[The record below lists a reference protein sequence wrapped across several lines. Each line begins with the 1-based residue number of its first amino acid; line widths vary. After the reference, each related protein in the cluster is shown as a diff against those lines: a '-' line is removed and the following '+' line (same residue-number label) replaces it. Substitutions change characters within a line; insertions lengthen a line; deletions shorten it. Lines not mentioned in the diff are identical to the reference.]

1 MQQCLS
7 VTVRNINEFS
17 ALVAVKPGAVAWI
30 DGMKNK
36 CPRIAVIMSVYIND
50 KFNEFKEAFDSIINQ
65 TYSNFVFFIYADGKI
80 NPDIESF
87 LQNYNSQHVI
97 FIRSEKNKVLAY
109 ALNKLIS
116 VALVNNEFD
125 FIARMDADDI
135 SLEDR
140 FQRQID
146 FFMANPELDVVGG
159 LCQEF
164 GGESAREKCK
174 IYFTDEAIK
183 NNAFKK
189 CPFVH
194 PTVMFKSSVFNNG
207 MRYPENQPLTEDMC
221 LWLELISANKKFAN
235 IDSVLLKYRINEQ
248 TLKRRRGLNKA
259 VTELSTRLYYAKKL
273 KMLSVRN
280 LLYILI
286 HFGVRVLPSNIF
298 KLVHKLN

>member
-1 MQQCLS
+1 MLLVGCVKSLVVSQQ
-7 VTVRNINEFS
+7 
-17 ALVAVKPGAVAWI
+17 
-30 DGMKNK
+30 
-36 CPRIAVIMSVYIND
+36 
-50 KFNEFKEAFDSIINQ
+50 
-65 TYSNFVFFIYADGKI
+65 
-80 NPDIESF
+80 
-87 LQNYNSQHVI
+87 
-97 FIRSEKNKVLAY
+97 EKN
-109 ALNKLIS
+109 
-116 VALVNNEFD
+116 
-125 FIARMDADDI
+125 ARSILQMKP
-135 SLEDR
+135 LKT
-140 FQRQID
+140 
-146 FFMANPELDVVGG
+146 MPL
-159 LCQEF
+159 
-164 GGESAREKCK
+164 
-174 IYFTDEAIK
+174 
-183 NNAFKK
+183 KK

>member
-7 VTVRNINEFS
+7 GTLRNINEFS

-50 KFNEFKEAFDSIINQ
+50 KFQEFKEAFESIINQ

-80 NPDIESF
+80 NPDIETY
-87 LQNYNSQHVI
+87 LQNYNSQQVV
-97 FIRSEKNKVLAY
+97 FIRSKENKGLAY

-116 VALVNNEFD
+116 VVLVNNEFD

-146 FFMANPELDVVGG
+146 FFMNNPEFDVVGG

-164 GGESAREKCK
+164 GDGSAREKCK
-174 IYFTDEAIK
+174 IYFTDKAIK
-183 NNAFKK
+183 KNVFKK

-194 PTVMFKSSVFNNG
+194 PTVMFKISVFKNG
-207 MRYPENQPLTEDMC
+207 IQYPENQPLTEDMC
-221 LWLELISANKKFAN
+221 LWFELIAANKKFAN
-235 IDSVLLKYRINEQ
+235 INSVLLKYRINVQ

-259 VTELSTRLYYAKKL
+259 ITEFSTRLYYAKKL
-273 KMLSVRN
+273 KMLN
-280 LLYILI
+280 LQNFLYILI
-286 HFGVRVLPSNIF
+286 HFGVRILPSSLF
-298 KLVHKLN
+298 KFVHKLN